1 MSAELWMPLHV
12 GKYLLDTH
20 ELNLAQHGAYLLLL
34 MHYWQKGSPLPDD
47 DCKLCRIVGVSLRE
61 WKKAL
66 APALRP
72 FFTERDG
79 KLHQKRADIE
89 LARAA
94 DISGKRRA
102 AALASHHRPTTG
114 GGGGNGVDHDA
125 NAPASAVDNS
135 ANASANASA
144 NGVSKAANAPALAP
158 HTVPSKKNNLLTFK
172 DSSIPARARE
182 AEPSE
187 AAVRAARQVAAAEIA
202 ALPDAL
208 GSAIQRLGRTL
219 RHVEYA
225 PGRSPSLSCDDQ
237 AKAVLGKHKPKTAY
251 LSREQLAR
259 QPIVASKVAA

>member
-1 MSAELWMPLHV
+1 MSTELWMPLHV

-34 MHYWQKGSPLPDD
+34 MHYWQTGAPLSDD

-125 NAPASAVDNS
+125 IASASAVDNS
-135 ANASANASA
+135 ANAPANASA

-158 HTVPSKKNNLLTFK
+158 HTVHLPSKNNTYLGKEAAGARASALGTTGDADGTVVNLLAAK
-172 DSSIPARARE
+172 AVADVAKLVGQ
-182 AEPSE
+182 
-187 AAVRAARQVAAAEIA
+187 AVRAKA
-202 ALPDAL
+202 PL
-208 GSAIQRLGRTL
+208 GFRRDQHEQMAHICDP
-219 RHVEYA
+219 
-225 PGRSPSLSCDDQ
+225 PGYP
-237 AKAVLGKHKPKTAY
+237 KPRY
-251 LSREQLAR
+251 LSREQLAMANPAR
-259 QPIVASKVAA
+259 RRFA